1 LRAGQV
7 MRGSNVL
14 RPLTPIALM
23 IGCMFAVVMGAGGCA
38 GAGPGAAY
46 PPTATMSQPVVATTV
61 AAVTEPR
68 PPGAASTTSA
78 STMTTLPNGGSAS
91 TTHTAG
97 TAPENSA
104 TSTKPKEYER
114 LPTDEKVIAL
124 TFDAGYEPE
133 PLADIIAALQ
143 SGVAK
148 GTFFL
153 TGEFA
158 RDFPKEVQRII
169 DAGFPIGNHS
179 FSHPDFTTLTDAR
192 IESQLE
198 RTALILEE
206 AGAGDP
212 KPLFRFPFGAENRRT
227 RSAIARAGYVS
238 IGWTIDTTDWK
249 PERTAEQIESI
260 VLKKLRPGAIVLM
273 HVGSRHTADIL
284 PALIKD
290 LRARGYG
297 FVTVPEALGVGG

>member
-1 LRAGQV
+1 VVRAARA
-7 MRGSNVL
+7 MTR
-14 RPLTPIALM
+14 
-23 IGCMFAVVMGAGGCA
+23 
-38 GAGPGAAY
+38 
-46 PPTATMSQPVVATTV
+46 ATTL
-61 AAVTEPR
+61 
-68 PPGAASTTSA
+68 
-78 STMTTLPNGGSAS
+78 MTLPGIRLLSCTLHETSFRPRKPSSFRFLCPECDGPAS
-91 TTHTAG
+91 SQTG
-97 TAPENSA
+97 
-104 TSTKPKEYER
+104 
-114 LPTDEKVIAL
+114 IAL

-179 FSHPDFTTLTDAR
+179 FSHPDFTTLTEAK

-260 VLKKLRPGAIVLM
+260 VLKKLQPGAIVLM
-273 HVGSRHTADIL
+273 HVGSRRTADIL